1 MSGRTAGVLLSEV
14 KQCWAWSVL
23 GWETQKLFALIALLK
38 WPEFLHTFAGM
49 WQTFVSLH
57 LALAQLW
64 QPVPHT
70 FALPQMFAAFFASI
84 THTGSCIDVCLNTSF
99 LT

>member
-49 WQTFVSLH
+49 WQTFLSLH
-57 LALAQLW
+57 
-64 QPVPHT
+64 
-70 FALPQMFAAFFASI
+70 
-84 THTGSCIDVCLNTSF
+84 
-99 LT
+99 